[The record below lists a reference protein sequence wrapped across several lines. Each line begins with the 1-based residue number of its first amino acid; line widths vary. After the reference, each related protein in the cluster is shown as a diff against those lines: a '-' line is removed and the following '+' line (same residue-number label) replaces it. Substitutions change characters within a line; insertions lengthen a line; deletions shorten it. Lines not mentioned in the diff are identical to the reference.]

1 MVMVLNG
8 VVLDLDLDLCRVQ
21 EIRYDNAQVLPVYGF
36 QDVGN

>member
-8 VVLDLDLDLCRVQ
+8 VVLDLDLCRVQ
-21 EIRYDNAQVLPVYGF
+21 EIGYDNAQVLPVYGF